1 MTYSDDIYSTQQFV
15 NAAESFVK
23 ALGALFPVQRFDEF
37 FHRSTLIRGYWTA
50 LEKALNRYRDPAR
63 VLLVKSLMKGHVF
76 ADPRVI
82 DELLKLFLPGQT
94 PDFRRVAEVWS
105 TALDH
110 GAPDPATLVLEAETL
125 FMLLADELRQSP
137 DLRLAL
143 QQLSQVRTDKLSPWK
158 DDAATAEQDLNRL
171 LDAALIAGPSTLG
184 LQVRHLMALTSD
196 RAPLPAAEALDQAL
210 YALARLAERLPEDVL
225 RGVWNRRDQIGD
237 PHMRARVIG
246 RIAPY
251 LSRIGIARD
260 PLALVRDA
268 LSAGGSDVDPA
279 LRVDVLLQ
287 LAPHLDAPD
296 RGALPSFQ
304 ERILAGMQAIGD
316 PPSRVRALGA
326 LIPYLPVHLQTNA
339 VSLAFRAAQEGI
351 ASEVSRA
358 EALSVLAPHLPVEF
372 QERLMGIAF
381 GLALPEARAQLL
393 GRLLPHLPATL
404 QVQALT
410 GTLSAVEAI
419 AGDEAR
425 RQALVALAPQI
436 EAVGPLLYLPDVLR
450 QAIEITFSIDAP
462 GERARAFAALAPYLS
477 PELLREALHAT
488 RDIADDDNRATTL
501 ARLAQHLPS
510 DLQVAAFG
518 IAQELH
524 PAQARATA
532 LVAIAPYLSL
542 TARQQALADALAAAL
557 AIERRFDR
565 VVALADLAPH
575 LRDDLQARALSEAL
589 TATRAI
595 PDESER
601 GRALIFL
608 APHLLD
614 VHLQDA
620 LNDAYTILDPLERA
634 PALSALMRR
643 LPDRVL
649 LRVAQDVIESARAV
663 KPPHYKAGILAAC
676 ASVLPDTFVPDV
688 LEIVDSIDTPYDR
701 MHVLAALLPRD
712 PERLRALAFVAAR
725 AVPNRYQRIHA
736 LLELIPHTAFNERY
750 PLLDETLEIALGIR
764 DDYDRAS
771 ALAHLAPYMDSQAD
785 VQNRQQDALHLAL
798 LACMRVEDP
807 VTRSDLLARL
817 AAVWSTLLTSAQSY
831 TLWRDV
837 TLFLRARAQV
847 EVMGDLAALA
857 PVIARI
863 GSPQAADAVVEKLAA
878 ALKPPDAERDR
889 ITG

>member
-23 ALGALFPVQRFDEF
+23 ALGALFPAQRFDEF

-63 VLLVKSLMKGHVF
+63 VPLVKSLMKGHVF

-105 TALDH
+105 AALDH
-110 GAPDPATLVLEAETL
+110 STPDPAVLVLEAETL
-125 FMLLADELRQSP
+125 FTLLADELRQSP

-143 QQLSQVRTDKLSPWK
+143 QQLSQVRTDKLPPWK

-171 LDAALIAGPSTLG
+171 LDAALIAGPSTLS

-196 RAPLPAAEALDQAL
+196 RAPLPAEALDQAL

-225 RGVWNRRDQIGD
+225 RGVWTRLDHISDVR
-237 PHMRARVIG
+237 MRVRVLG

-251 LSRIGIARD
+251 LSRIGIAQD
-260 PLALVRDA
+260 PLVLVRDA
-268 LSAGGSDVDPA
+268 LAAGGDGTDPA

-296 RGALPSFQ
+296 RGALPSFH
-304 ERILAGMQAIGD
+304 ERILAGVQAIGD

-339 VSLAFRAAQEGI
+339 VSLALRAAQEGI
-351 ASEVSRA
+351 ASEMSRA
-358 EALSVLAPHLPVEF
+358 EALSVLAPHLPAEF

-393 GRLLPHLPATL
+393 GRLIPHLPAAL

-410 GTLSAVEAI
+410 GALSAVEAI
-419 AGDEAR
+419 AGDDAR
-425 RQALVALAPQI
+425 RQALVMLAPQI
-436 EAVGPLLYLPDVLR
+436 ETVGPLLYLPDVLY

-488 RDIADDDNRATTL
+488 RDIADDDDRATTL

-518 IAQELH
+518 IAQELR

-542 TARQQALADALAAAL
+542 TARQRALADALAAAL

-575 LRDDLQARALSEAL
+575 LRDDLQVRALGEAL

-620 LNDAYTILDPLERA
+620 LNDAYTILDPLERV

-643 LPDRVL
+643 LPDRVR
-649 LRVAQDVIESARAV
+649 LRVAQDVIESAREV

-676 ASVLPDTFVPDV
+676 ASVLPDSLVPDV

-712 PERLRALAFVAAR
+712 PERLRALALVAAR
-725 AVPNRYQRIHA
+725 AVPNRYQRVNA
-736 LLELIPHTAFNERY
+736 LLELIPHTSFSQRY
-750 PLLDETLEIALGIR
+750 PLLDEALEIALGVR

-771 ALAHLAPYMDSQAD
+771 ALAHLAPYMDSQVD

-798 LACMRVEDP
+798 LACMRVDDP
-807 VTRSDLLARL
+807 GTRSELLARL
-817 AAVWSTLLTSAQSY
+817 AAVWSTLLTPAQSY

-837 TLFLRARAQV
+837 TLFLRERAQV

-878 ALKPPDAERDR
+878 ALKPPDVDR